1 MRSVKVEGGWH
12 LNCLGVF
19 CLQRFVKTS
28 TPLTLY
34 LQMLCPPKPQRTV
47 PFDAAPPAPMKR
59 SCTGYLAVLAVLWSG
74 VSWAQTAGHGQ
85 LHEGARQWVAEQT
98 RTPLS
103 ALQVTPLDPRLNIP
117 ACAKPIQ
124 FDLPFGN
131 RQSVRARCDQPAW
144 QHFVQVMARPEALPA
159 PSVSAAP
166 TQAPTA
172 PRTQSGMVMR
182 QVLVANQVIKRGS
195 VATPQQFSLV
205 EMALPSGETSYLS
218 DASALTHM
226 ELQRDL
232 PAQTPLRSYDLKAAQ
247 MVRRGQQV
255 MVSVGEGKGFLITL
269 RAEAQQDGI
278 LGEQIRLKN
287 PESGRSLSAVIT
299 GFNAARAM

>member
-1 MRSVKVEGGWH
+1 M
-12 LNCLGVF
+12 
-19 CLQRFVKTS
+19 
-28 TPLTLY
+28 
-34 LQMLCPPKPQRTV
+34 
-47 PFDAAPPAPMKR
+47 
-59 SCTGYLAVLAVLWSG
+59 
-74 VSWAQTAGHGQ
+74 
-85 LHEGARQWVAEQT
+85 
-98 RTPLS
+98 
-103 ALQVTPLDPRLNIP
+103 
-117 ACAKPIQ
+117 
-124 FDLPFGN
+124 
-131 RQSVRARCDQPAW
+131 RARCDQPAW

-159 PSVSAAP
+159 PSTSAAP

-172 PRTQSGMVMR
+172 PRTQSGLVMR

-287 PESGRSLSAVIT
+287 TESGRSLSAVIT

>member
-34 LQMLCPPKPQRTV
+34 LQMLCPLKPQSTV
-47 PFDAAPPAPMKR
+47 TLGAAPPSPHKR
-59 SCTGYLAVLAVLWSG
+59 SHAWAVALLAGLWAGLAG
-74 VSWAQTAGHGQ
+74 AQTAGHAQ
-85 LHEGARQWVAEQT
+85 LNEGARQWVAEQT
-98 RTPLS
+98 QTPLS

-117 ACAKPIQ
+117 ACAQKIQ
-124 FDLPFGN
+124 FDMPFGN
-131 RQSVRARCDQPAW
+131 RQSVRARCDQPTW
-144 QHFVQVMARPEALPA
+144 QHFVQVMARPEALPTPA
-159 PSVSAAP
+159 TSSPSAQV
-166 TQAPTA
+166 PTA
-172 PRTQSGMVMR
+172 QRMQPGLVMR
-182 QVLVANQVIKRGS
+182 QVLVANQAIRRGS
-195 VATPQQFSLV
+195 VATPHQFSLV
-205 EMALPSGETSYLS
+205 EMALPSGENSYLS

-232 PAQTPLRSYDLKAAQ
+232 PAQTALRTYDLKAAQ
-247 MVRRGQQV
+247 MVRRGQLV
-255 MVSVGEGKGFLITL
+255 MVSSGEGKGFLITL

-287 PESGRSLSAVIT
+287 PESGRSLSAVVT

>member
-1 MRSVKVEGGWH
+1 
-12 LNCLGVF
+12 
-19 CLQRFVKTS
+19 
-28 TPLTLY
+28 
-34 LQMLCPPKPQRTV
+34 MLCPLKPQSSVT
-47 PFDAAPPAPMKR
+47 FDAAPPPPKR
-59 SCTGYLAVLAVLWSG
+59 RTNAWAVAVLAGLWAGLSG
-74 VSWAQTAGHGQ
+74 AQTAGHAQ
-85 LHEGARQWVAEQT
+85 LNEGARQWVAEQT
-98 RTPLS
+98 QIPLN
-103 ALQVTPLDPRLNIP
+103 ALQVAPLDPRLNIP
-117 ACAKPIQ
+117 ACAKKIQ

-144 QHFVQVMARPEALPA
+144 QHFVQVMARPEAVPTPLA
-159 PSVSAAP
+159 STPS

-247 MVRRGQQV
+247 MVRRGQLV
-255 MVSVGEGKGFLITL
+255 MVSSGEGKGFLITL

-287 PESGRSLSAVIT
+287 PESGRSLSAVVT

>member
-1 MRSVKVEGGWH
+1 
-12 LNCLGVF
+12 
-19 CLQRFVKTS
+19 
-28 TPLTLY
+28 
-34 LQMLCPPKPQRTV
+34 MLCPPQPQRTV
-47 PFDAAPPAPMKR
+47 TFDAADRPLMKPSR
-59 SCTGYLAVLAVLWSG
+59 ACMVAILAGLWTGLAG
-74 VSWAQTAGHGQ
+74 AQTAGHGQ

-98 RTPLS
+98 QTPLD

-117 ACAKPIQ
+117 ACAKKIQ

-144 QHFVQVMARPEALPA
+144 QHFVQVSARAEAAPAAGTNA
-159 PSVSAAP
+159 PSPQV
-166 TQAPTA
+166 PTA
-172 PRTQSGMVMR
+172 AKLQPGLVMR
-182 QVLVANQVIKRGS
+182 QVLVANQPIKRGA

-218 DASALTHM
+218 DASALNHM

-232 PAQTPLRSYDLKAAQ
+232 PAQTALRTYDLKAAQ

-287 PESGRSLSAVIT
+287 PESGRSLTGVVT
-299 GFNAARAM
+299 GFNAAKAI

>member
-1 MRSVKVEGGWH
+1 
-12 LNCLGVF
+12 
-19 CLQRFVKTS
+19 
-28 TPLTLY
+28 
-34 LQMLCPPKPQRTV
+34 MLCPLKPQSSVT
-47 PFDAAPPAPMKR
+47 FDAAPLPPKR
-59 SCTGYLAVLAVLWSG
+59 RSIARAVAVLAGLWAGLSG
-74 VSWAQTAGHGQ
+74 AQTAGHAQ
-85 LHEGARQWVAEQT
+85 LNEGVRQWVAEQT
-98 RTPLS
+98 QTPVA

-117 ACAKPIQ
+117 ACAKKIQ

-144 QHFVQVMARPEALPA
+144 QHFVQVMARPEAVPTPA
-159 PSVSAAP
+159 ASAAS
-166 TQAPTA
+166 TQVPTA
-172 PRTQSGMVMR
+172 PKMQPGLVMR
-182 QVLVANQVIKRGS
+182 QVLVANQAIRRGA

-218 DASALTHM
+218 DASALNHM

-232 PAQTPLRSYDLKAAQ
+232 PSQTPLRTYDLKAAQ

-269 RAEAQQDGI
+269 RAEAQQDGT

-287 PESGRSLSAVIT
+287 TESGRSMTGVVT
-299 GFNAARAM
+299 GFNAAKAI